1 MGQLYTD
8 LMASDFER
16 DIRSRAAQ
24 LKESAREARR
34 IADAKAAEFAS
45 AAEEDARRMA
55 NAEFER
61 QRKGKAV
68 TELAV

>member
-34 IADAKAAEFAS
+34 IAG
-45 AAEEDARRMA
+45 RMA

-61 QRKGKAV
+61 QRKGTAV